1 MVKLKMFE
9 ATPRTFSRRTLP
21 LPWVRVPATPLS
33 FFESLKSFNFFL
45 NGLPFR
51 KFSEQFAVLK
61 KKIPEHFYHH
71 TTSKVM
77 NFLGW
82 LSIRKEIVR
91 VSEKTVQISKRT
103 VHWNGHN
110 FFSYQIFRV
119 LVVIG
124 YMGCW
129 HQTQSLIFSNL

>member
-1 MVKLKMFE
+1 MFFIKFNGKIE
-9 ATPRTFSRRTLP
+9 N
-21 LPWVRVPATPLS
+21 VRGNAENIFNFRVLATPLS
-33 FFESLKSFNFFL
+33 FFKVLKSFNFFSECFTL
-45 NGLPFR
+45 QKIFR
-51 KFSEQFAVLK
+51 AVCSSE

-71 TTSKVM
+71 TISKVM